1 MQNIKRKILDWLDLY
16 SADEVEKIVEFWTLQ
31 HKQASVEIDR
41 LRKEYLSS
49 IAYDPKKVIKV
60 GGGKLKLGEYELTD
74 QEAKHLQEEAGF
86 LKQSEL
92 WKIFTNTLTE
102 LARQNMFEVGGVKTK
117 DLCDFHVGKATIFD
131 IKAMREILE
140 NIINYQPKK

>member
-1 MQNIKRKILDWLDLY
+1 MLDWLDLY
-16 SADEVEKIVEFWTLQ
+16 PADEVKNIVEYWTLQ
-31 HKQASVEIDR
+31 HKEASLEIDK
-41 LRKEYLSS
+41 LRKGYLTS

-60 GGGKLKLGEYELTD
+60 GGGKLKLGEYELTE
-74 QEAKHLQEEAGF
+74 QEARHLQEEAGF

-102 LARQNMFEVGGVKTK
+102 LARQNMFEHGGVKG
-117 DLCDFHVGKATIFD
+117 DNPCDFHVGKATIFD

-140 NIINYQPKK
+140 IILNHQPYK